1 MCLIAIRLY
10 IYTNADAT
18 HWLYLAEVIYQGSTY
33 PGSETNFW
41 DMCALRILAPIT
53 PLPQRPLSRG
63 ESLQVEILL
72 DAALTAPTR
81 SSTPRIITTAE
92 AEVPPSLLHPNFAT
106 PPLRAITVSTK
117 KVAVDQVVRLLGF
130 PGNKDLAVDWGRV
143 EQNDPNGDILINLLS
158 DDGSSGGPVV
168 DRDGHL
174 IGLLSRSHDFIKYS
188 CVQHLRNLFDIIRN
202 LDL

>member
-1 MCLIAIRLY
+1 MQCAFF
-10 IYTNADAT
+10 TDAT

-41 DMCALRILAPIT
+41 DMCALRILAPIK
-53 PLPQRPLSRG
+53 PLLQRQQMMKG
-63 ESLQVEILL
+63 ESLDAEILL
-72 DAALTAPTR
+72 DSPVTTPSR
-81 SSTPRIITTAE
+81 SNTPLNRIITFPAE
-92 AEVPPSLLHPNFAT
+92 PEVPILLHPYCSS
-106 PPLRAITVSTK
+106 PPLRAIKVSTK

-130 PGNKDLAVDWGRV
+130 PGRWDLAVDWGRV